1 MNNNTK
7 WHLNPKIFIEVTNE
21 FVYPEIDISLPEYIQ
36 NFRIMFSRSFEPE
49 AKAVDDFLIGWSKPL
64 SYIFPPLSLRKVRSK
79 GK

>member
-1 MNNNTK
+1 
-7 WHLNPKIFIEVTNE
+7 
-21 FVYPEIDISLPEYIQ
+21 
-36 NFRIMFSRSFEPE
+36 MFSRSFEPE